1 MTYVE
6 ELHKKWMKN
15 PRFRTEYEAL
25 GPQFDLISAL
35 IRARLNSGLTQ
46 AEIAERMGTTQSA
59 VARLEGLSSN
69 PSRLTLEKFAKA
81 MGTRLKISF
90 ETIDAKS
97 DESEVDAVA
106 NDAEN
111 GAMVEL
117 AEGVEAVTVTS

>member
-1 MTYVE
+1 
-6 ELHKKWMKN
+6 MKN